1 MIGVGIRDVE
11 RRLRGLEQR
20 RALAF
25 DYTPE
30 QWARLSEGDL
40 DAMTRLPV
48 KADGTWDEER
58 WTDEQLEFADAIHA
72 KAMGAEA

>member
-1 MIGVGIRDVE
+1 MRDVD

-30 QWARLSEGDL
+30 QWARLSDADL
-40 DAMTRLPV
+40 DAMTKLPV
-48 KADGTWDEER
+48 KADGTWAEDQ
-58 WTDEQLEFADAIHA
+58 WTDEQHAFADAIYL
-72 KAMGAEA
+72 KAMGEAA